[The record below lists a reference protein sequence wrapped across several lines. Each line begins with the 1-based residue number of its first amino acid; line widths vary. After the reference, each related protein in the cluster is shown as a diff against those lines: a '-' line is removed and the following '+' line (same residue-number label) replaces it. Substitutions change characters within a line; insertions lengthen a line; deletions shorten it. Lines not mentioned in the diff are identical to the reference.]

1 MQMINSVGANYGS
14 LFFFINLKK
23 SLLKKKNGQ
32 NIVDNH
38 SSNFDYT
45 VCSQALCKDL
55 HQKIDVV
62 DEERYDIS
70 AKVTKNEK
78 EVLHHQGNHFV
89 SY

>member
-1 MQMINSVGANYGS
+1 MV
-14 LFFFINLKK
+14 KK
-23 SLLKKKNGQ
+23 LLPTTPV
-32 NIVDNH
+32 IL
-38 SSNFDYT
+38 T
-45 VCSQALCKDL
+45 ILCSQALCKDL

-78 EVLHHQGNHFV
+78 EVLNHQENPFV